1 MTFWEKT
8 HALGGEKPNEKKF
21 HDLESKTGS
30 WWRGNCWLLSN
41 YDIDE
46 FENEAEQ
53 SALIL

>member
-41 YDIDE
+41 YDIHE